1 MSSKKL
7 MQATAVVLYMVS
19 LNSFAAQDFSA
30 LSTAELTQ
38 LKFEEM
44 GEEDHSAFRA
54 EIQKRSMK
62 TGTAEKEESGNQ
74 KREQKRGQG
83 GGQGRGGAQGGMGRG
98 H

>member
-1 MSSKKL
+1 MNGKKL
-7 MQATAVVLYMVS
+7 MQATAVALCMVS

-44 GEEDHSAFRA
+44 DEEDHNAFRA

-62 TGTAEKEESGNQ
+62 IGTAEKEESGNQ
-74 KREQKRGQG
+74 KREQKRGHG
-83 GGQGRGGAQGGMGRG
+83 GGKGRGGAQGGMGRG

>member
-1 MSSKKL
+1 MSGKKF

-44 GEEDHSAFRA
+44 GEEDHNAFRA

-62 TGTAEKEESGNQ
+62 TDTAEKEESGNQ

-98 H
+98 R